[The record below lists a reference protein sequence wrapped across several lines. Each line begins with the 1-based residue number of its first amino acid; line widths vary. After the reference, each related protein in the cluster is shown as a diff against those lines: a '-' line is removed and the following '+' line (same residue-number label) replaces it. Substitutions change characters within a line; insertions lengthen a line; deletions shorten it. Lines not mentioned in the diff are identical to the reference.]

1 MRYSQKIYD
10 MQDEDDSVIG
20 FLAMRV
26 TRLIKENKALKATI
40 ARLRKNDL
48 AAENERLNAK
58 VKELEYLHF
67 LDQSEIVRL
76 RRTIGMMDGE

>member
-1 MRYSQKIYD
+1 MRYSQKTYD
-10 MQDEDDSVIG
+10 IIAEDDGVIG
-20 FLAMRV
+20 SLAFRIQ
-26 TRLIKENKALKATI
+26 RLSNENRKLKASVNKM
-40 ARLRKNDL
+40 RKSNL
-48 AAENERLNAK
+48 VAENERLNAK

>member
-48 AAENERLNAK
+48 AAENERLNAR